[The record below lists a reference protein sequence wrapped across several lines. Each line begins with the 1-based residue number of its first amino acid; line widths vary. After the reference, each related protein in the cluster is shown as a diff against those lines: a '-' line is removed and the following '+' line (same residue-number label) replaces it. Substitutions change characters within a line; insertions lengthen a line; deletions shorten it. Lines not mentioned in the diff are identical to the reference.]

1 VLQSVHVD
9 HTSLA
14 DDTHLLGRDLGR
26 RGREHARRDFLSPRC
41 LRDYPRISSTM
52 VDAA

>member
-1 VLQSVHVD
+1 VLQSVHVG

-14 DDTHLLGRDLGR
+14 DHTHLMGRDLGR
-26 RGREHARRDFLSPRC
+26 RAKEHARRHFLSPRY
-41 LRDYPRISSTM
+41 LRDYLRTFSTM